1 MPLEVEETYDP
12 PVKVLYQRYSVVP
25 AVPTAAS
32 VTLPLPQLNPLDI
45 DVILQRNCLLL

>member
-1 MPLEVEETYDP
+1 MYLEVEETYDP

-32 VTLPLPQLNPLDI
+32 VTPLPQLNPLDI